1 MKHYIPTAADL
12 LEMSLNNFAD
22 HAQELEHK
30 MPQMTPDQRAAF
42 IRICQNIAGMEQQE
56 AA

>member
-1 MKHYIPTAADL
+1 MNYIPTAADL

-30 MPQMTPDQRAAF
+30 MPQMTREQRAAF
-42 IRICQNIAGMEQQE
+42 IRICHNIAGMENRE

>member
-1 MKHYIPTAADL
+1 MNHYTPTAADL
-12 LEMSLNNFAD
+12 LEMSLFHFAD
-22 HAQELEHK
+22 HARELEAK
-30 MPQMTPDQRAAF
+30 IPQMTDLQRAAF